1 MLELA
6 GYRSARESTR
16 PPVIKEHR
24 GGRAAR
30 LARVIDLKA
39 ARQDPDAVRAAL
51 ARRGAA
57 DDFDAV
63 LAADTRG
70 RSLAERAEALRAAQ
84 KSSSKGKPTPE
95 QIVQLRQLRDEL
107 DQAQEEL
114 TAAAQQRDELLARI
128 PNLPDPTAAD
138 GMDEEDA
145 QLVRQ
150 WGEQPKFDFEP
161 RDSTELSSSRGWI
174 DMARGARLS
183 GSRFAYRIGDVALT
197 EMALYRYVIDK
208 LTSRG
213 FLLVLPPIMVGERA
227 MYGTG
232 FLPTEESN
240 LYHLEKDDLY
250 LTGTSEVA
258 LAGIHAEER
267 LEQDELPARY
277 AAFTTN
283 FRREAGAAGKDTKGM
298 FRVHQFDKVEMFVYC
313 LPEESAEF
321 HERLLSYEEE
331 IVQALGVPYRVMN
344 ISVGDLGAPAAKKY
358 DIEAWFPVQQRYREI
373 TSCSNT
379 TDYQARRLNIRFRRD
394 GKLEHVHTL
403 NGTGATARALL
414 SIMENFQDEH
424 GTVAIPDVLTRF
436 GAPATIGTPPQP

>member
-1 MLELA
+1 
-6 GYRSARESTR
+6 
-16 PPVIKEHR
+16 
-24 GGRAAR
+24 
-30 LARVIDLKA
+30 VIDLKA
-39 ARQDPDAVRAAL
+39 ARQDPDAARAAL

-57 DDFDAV
+57 EDFDAL
-63 LAADTRG
+63 LAADARW
-70 RSLAERAEALRAAQ
+70 RSLTERAETLRAAQ
-84 KSSSKGKPTPE
+84 KSSSRGKPTPE
-95 QIVQLRQLRDEL
+95 QIEQLRQLREEL
-107 DQAQEEL
+107 DQAQGEL
-114 TAAAQQRDELLARI
+114 TAATQQRDELLAKI

-138 GMDEEDA
+138 GMDEDDA
-145 QLVRQ
+145 QLIRT
-150 WGEQPKFDFEP
+150 WGEQPKFGFEP
-161 RDSTELSSSRGWI
+161 RDSTELGSARGWI

-183 GSRFAYRIGDVALT
+183 GSRFAYRIGDVAMT

-213 FLLVLPPIMVGERA
+213 FLLVLPPIMALEHA

-258 LAGIHAEER
+258 LAGLHADER
-267 LEQDELPARY
+267 LEEAELPARY
-277 AAFTTN
+277 TAFTTN
-283 FRREAGAAGKDTKGM
+283 FRREAGAAGKDTRGM

-313 LPEESAEF
+313 LPELSKDT
-321 HERLLSYEEE
+321 HDQLLSYEEE
-331 IVQALGVPYRVMN
+331 IAQELGLPYRVMN
-344 ISVGDLGAPAAKKY
+344 IPVGDLGAPAAKKY

-379 TDYQARRLNIRFRRD
+379 TDYQARRLNIRYRRD

-414 SIMENFQDEH
+414 SIMENFQDER
-424 GTVAIPDVLTRF
+424 GTVAVPDVLSRF

>member
-1 MLELA
+1 
-6 GYRSARESTR
+6 
-16 PPVIKEHR
+16 
-24 GGRAAR
+24 
-30 LARVIDLKA
+30 VIDLKA
-39 ARQDPDAVRAAL
+39 ARQDPATFRAAL

-57 DDFDAV
+57 DDFDA
-63 LAADTRG
+63 LIAADATWRT
-70 RSLAERAEALRAAQ
+70 ATERAEALRAAQ
-84 KSSSKGKPTPE
+84 RSSSKGKPTPE
-95 QIVQLRQLRDEL
+95 ELEQLRQLREEL
-107 DQAQEEL
+107 DQAQSEL
-114 TAAAQQRDELLARI
+114 AEAARQRDELLGRI

-145 QLVRQ
+145 VLVRT
-150 WGEQPKFDFEP
+150 WGERPKFDFEP
-161 RDSTELSSSRGWI
+161 RDSTELGSPRGWI

-183 GSRFAYRIGDVALT
+183 GARFAYRIGDVALT

-208 LTSRG
+208 LTRRG
-213 FLLVLPPIMVGERA
+213 FLLVLPPIMVNERA

-240 LYHLEKDDLY
+240 LYHLERDDLY

-258 LAGIHAEER
+258 LAGIHADER
-267 LEQDELPARY
+267 LEEDELPAKY
-277 AAFTTN
+277 TAFTTN

-298 FRVHQFDKVEMFVYC
+298 FRVHQFDKVEMYVYC
-313 LPEESAEF
+313 LPEVSREIHDE
-321 HERLLSYEEE
+321 LLSYEEE
-331 IVQALGVPYRVMN
+331 IAQELGLPYRVMN

-394 GKLEHVHTL
+394 GKLDHVHTL

-414 SIMENFQDEH
+414 SIMENFQDEA
-424 GTVAIPDVLTRF
+424 GTVTVPQVLHAF
-436 GAPATIGTPPQP
+436 GAPATIGIPPAS

>member
-1 MLELA
+1 
-6 GYRSARESTR
+6 
-16 PPVIKEHR
+16 
-24 GGRAAR
+24 
-30 LARVIDLKA
+30 VIDLKA
-39 ARQDPDAVRAAL
+39 ARQDPDAARAAL

-57 DDFDAV
+57 EDFDAL
-63 LAADTRG
+63 LAADARW
-70 RSLAERAEALRAAQ
+70 RSLTERAETLRAAQ

-95 QIVQLRQLRDEL
+95 QIEQLRQLREEL
-107 DQAQEEL
+107 DQAQDEL
-114 TAAAQQRDELLARI
+114 TAAARDRDELLAKI

-138 GMDEEDA
+138 GMDEDDA
-145 QLVRQ
+145 VLIRT
-150 WGEQPKFDFEP
+150 WGEQPKFGFEP
-161 RDSTELSSSRGWI
+161 RDSTELSSPRGWI

-183 GSRFAYRIGDVALT
+183 GSRFAYRIGDVAMT

-258 LAGIHAEER
+258 LAGIHADER
-267 LEQDELPARY
+267 LEESELPARY
-277 AAFTTN
+277 TAFTTN
-283 FRREAGAAGKDTKGM
+283 FRREAGAAGKDTRGM

-313 LPEESAEF
+313 LPELSGDT
-321 HERLLSYEEE
+321 HDQLLSYEEE
-331 IVQALGVPYRVMN
+331 IAQELGLPYRVMN
-344 ISVGDLGAPAAKKY
+344 IPVGDLGAPAAKKY

-379 TDYQARRLNIRFRRD
+379 TDYQARRLNIRYRRD

-424 GTVAIPDVLTRF
+424 GTVTLPEVLTRF
-436 GAPATIGTPPQP
+436 GAPARIEGP

>member
-1 MLELA
+1 
-6 GYRSARESTR
+6 
-16 PPVIKEHR
+16 
-24 GGRAAR
+24 
-30 LARVIDLKA
+30 VIDLKA
-39 ARQDPDAVRAAL
+39 ARQDPDNYRAAL

-57 DDFDAV
+57 ADFDAL
-63 LAADTRG
+63 LAVDASW
-70 RSLAERAEALRAAQ
+70 RSLTERSEALRAAQ

-95 QIVQLRQLRDEL
+95 EIEQLRQLREEL
-107 DQAQEEL
+107 DG
-114 TAAAQQRDELLARI
+114 AQQELAVAAEQRDALLARI

-138 GMDEEDA
+138 GMDEDDA
-145 QLVRQ
+145 ELVKT
-150 WGEQPKFDFEP
+150 WGEKPKFDFEL
-161 RDSTELSSSRGWI
+161 RDSTELGSPRGWI

-183 GSRFAYRIGDVALT
+183 GSRFAYRIGDVAVT
-197 EMALYRYVIDK
+197 EMALYRYVIEK

-213 FLLVLPPIMVGERA
+213 FLLVLPPVLVNEAA

-240 LYHLEKDDLY
+240 LYHLEHDDLY

-258 LAGIHAEER
+258 LAGIHSAER
-267 LEQDELPARY
+267 LEAADLPARY
-277 AAFTTN
+277 TAFTTN
-283 FRREAGAAGKDTKGM
+283 FRREAGAAGKDTRGM

-313 LPEESAEF
+313 LPEESRQI
-321 HERLLSYEEE
+321 HDLLLSYEEE
-331 IVQALGVPYRVMN
+331 IAQELGLPYRVMN

-394 GKLEHVHTL
+394 GKWEFVHTL

-414 SIMENFQDEH
+414 SIMENFQDE
-424 GTVAIPDVLTRF
+424 GGAVAVPEVLQRF
-436 GAPATIGTPPQP
+436 GAPATIGIPPAG